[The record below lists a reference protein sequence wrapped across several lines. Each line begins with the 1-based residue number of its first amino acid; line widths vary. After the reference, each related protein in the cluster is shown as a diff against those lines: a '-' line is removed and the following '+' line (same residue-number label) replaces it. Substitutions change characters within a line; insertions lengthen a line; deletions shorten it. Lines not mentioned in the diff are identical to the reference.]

1 MLLKWIGV
9 ILLVA
14 VVWWLLRRS
23 SGQPTAQAPAPPQA
37 LRGQPAARRSGPQTI
52 VACTHCDLHLPVNE
66 AFMGPDGRPYCSEAH
81 RIAHLS
87 DPGRRPSRGA

>member
-14 VVWWLLRRS
+14 GVLWLLRRS
-23 SGQPTAQAPAPPQA
+23 GQHPAAQSPTPPQA
-37 LRGQPAARRSGPQTI
+37 LRGQPAARRSGPQTV
-52 VACTHCDLHLPVNE
+52 VACTHCDLHLPVDE

-87 DPGRRPSRGA
+87 DAGRRGPRGA

>member
-37 LRGQPAARRSGPQTI
+37 LRGQPARRSGPQTI
-52 VACTHCDLHLPVNE
+52 VACTHCDLHLPVDE